1 MAAAAASHLEGGT
14 KRRRRKDEEVEAG
27 AEAAE
32 DRISELPEAL
42 RLHVLCLL
50 PLKSAI
56 RTGALST
63 RWRSLWTHR
72 WPAPSSLDFRLGVG
86 DSPHPLLETLER
98 RGRRRLQRFA
108 LSFGIGAFKAEHF
121 RRCLDLAVACA
132 VEDLQVHRVHH
143 FFARFYKFLLP
154 LGDPHLARLSFR
166 FIRVDLP
173 NSFSAR
179 SHPFTALEVIHLR
192 CVHISDDTVSS
203 LVAACPL
210 LHTLDLR
217 YCEGLDSV
225 SVAAAGPHLSSLT
238 VAECDPCTDVVL
250 ADEAS
255 GLRSFRYSGAYM
267 PAYSIPATITSLAD
281 LYICFRASNRRR
293 RLSGTRIRF
302 YGQEAYACE
311 LRRNWL
317 QLLTSLSNLTVL
329 TLCSSILRRLSA
341 KARARLAATG
351 AAPCKLLNLRELQLL
366 MFEVEINNM
375 NDIYSFLVA
384 CCGPRLERL
393 FVQLPTINYPY
404 EPEDEPSGSE
414 SEEFGSMGELS
425 YQEAHGEDEL
435 DDNLSEGEAP
445 EKDGLEEQLSEGDA
459 LEEDELEEELSE
471 GEELEEELSE
481 GNELVEELSG
491 GEPPEEKQSQKQGS
505 MEEQSDG
512 GQSEEETPEHSNVFE
527 NLMLLKMMN
536 FMGRY
541 NEMQLVS
548 LVLNKAISLKQLI
561 LFTPKINH
569 PEELQKDHM
578 NTSHLLERKLFSLRK
593 ASPNAQI
600 VLSEPDDS
608 AVQPLHDALVK
619 IY

>member
-1 MAAAAASHLEGGT
+1 MASAASHL
-14 KRRRRKDEEVEAG
+14 DG
-27 AEAAE
+27 ATEAAE

-56 RTGALST
+56 RTGALSS

-72 WPAPSSLDFRLGVG
+72 WPAPSSLDFRLGTY

-98 RGRRRLQRFA
+98 RGGRRLQRFA
-108 LSFGIGAFKAEHF
+108 LSFGIGELKPEHF
-121 RRCLDLAVACA
+121 RRCLGYAVACA
-132 VEDLQVHRVHH
+132 VEDLHVHRAHH
-143 FFARFYKFLLP
+143 FFARFFRFRLP

-173 NSFSAR
+173 SSFSAR

-217 YCEGLDSV
+217 YCEGLDFV
-225 SVAAAGPHLSSLT
+225 SVAAAGAHLRSLT
-238 VAECDPCTDVVL
+238 VAECGRDTQVL
-250 ADEAS
+250 FADEAS
-255 GLRSFRYSGAYM
+255 GLRSFRYSGTYM
-267 PAYSIPATITSLAD
+267 SAYSIPATPTIAD
-281 LYICFRASNRRR
+281 LYICFGGPYSRR
-293 RLSGTRIRF
+293 RLLAPSRLRF
-302 YGQEAYACE
+302 YGQEPHGC
-311 LRRNWL
+311 RNWL
-317 QLLTSLSNLTVL
+317 QLLTNLSNLTVL
-329 TLCSSILRRLSA
+329 TLCSIVLRRLSA
-341 KARARLAATG
+341 KARARLVATG
-351 AAPCKLLNLRELQLL
+351 AARPCKLLNLRELQLL

-414 SEEFGSMGELS
+414 SEENGPTEELS
-425 YQEAHGEDEL
+425 YQEAQGEDEL
-435 DDNLSEGEAP
+435 DEDFSEGEAL
-445 EKDGLEEQLSEGDA
+445 EKDRLEEELAEADA
-459 LEEDELEEELSE
+459 LEEDELEEEL
-471 GEELEEELSE
+471 LE
-481 GNELVEELSG
+481 GNELEEELSG
-491 GEPPEEKQSQKQGS
+491 GEPPEEKQSEKQELEGS
-505 MEEQSDG
+505 MEELSDR
-512 GQSEEETPEHSNVFE
+512 GQSEEETLKHDDVFE

-536 FMGRY
+536 FMGRD

-548 LVLNKAISLKQLI
+548 LVLKKATSLKQLI

-569 PEELQKDHM
+569 PEELQKDHT
-578 NTSHLLERKLFSLRK
+578 NTSSLLERKLFSLRK

-608 AVQPLHDALVK
+608 AIQPLHEAFVNDFLVVEL
-619 IY
+619 